1 MAVQQLGPEAS
12 RAGAR
17 RARALAARA
26 GGPTVALVALSTVT
40 VTSLVAIAFAPL
52 PHAVSPGVGG
62 GVAAPSDV
70 RVLVPTK
77 GTPSPTGKK
86 TTKTGS
92 SFTTPP
98 AAGNGTTTTGR
109 TSTGTGTTHHHSGG
123 GGTGGGSTDGH
134 RPPVVRP
141 PTG

>member
-26 GGPTVALVALSTVT
+26 GGPTAALVALSTVT

-52 PHAVSPGVGG
+52 PHSVSPGIGG

-70 RVLVPTK
+70 RPLAPTVSH
-77 GTPSPTGKK
+77 SPT
-86 TTKTGS
+86 TTKKPNSTGS
-92 SFTTPP
+92 SFTAKAP
-98 AAGNGTTTTGR
+98 AANTTTTSGR
-109 TSTGTGTTHHHSGG
+109 SSGG
-123 GGTGGGSTDGH
+123 SSNASGGSGSS
-134 RPPVVRP
+134 
-141 PTG
+141 GSGNGNGSA